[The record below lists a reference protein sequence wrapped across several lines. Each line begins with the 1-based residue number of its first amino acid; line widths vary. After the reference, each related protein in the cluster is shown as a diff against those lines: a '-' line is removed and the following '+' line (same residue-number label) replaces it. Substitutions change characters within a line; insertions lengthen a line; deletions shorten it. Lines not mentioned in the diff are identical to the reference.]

1 MKLIIGLGNP
11 GRKYENTRHNVGF
24 KVACALADR
33 YNIRLNTKA
42 FNSLIGKGR
51 IFSEDVMI
59 ALPQIYMNNSGEAAR
74 MMFLRKK
81 MEPKDILVICDDV
94 NLELGII
101 RIRPAGSS
109 GGHKGLES
117 IIAYL
122 DSGDFARLR
131 IGIGRPCPAPA
142 RRSVVCRQ
150 EQGKDMGSS
159 DLSGYVLSPFEKNE
173 AKVLDSMIEFAVKCC
188 NVWIKEGAECAAVR
202 FNLKNR
208 KD

>member
-42 FNSLIGKGR
+42 FNSFIGKGR

-101 RIRPAGSS
+101 RIRPEGSS

-117 IIAYL
+117 IIDYL

-131 IGIGRPCPAPA
+131 IGIGKDTGRP
-142 RRSVVCRQ
+142 
-150 EQGKDMGSS
+150 G
-159 DLSGYVLSPFEKNE
+159 LSGYVLSPFKKNE
-173 AKVLDSMIEFAVKCC
+173 AKTLEGVIESAVECC
-188 NVWIKEGAECAAVR
+188 EVWIKEGAERAANC

>member
-24 KVACALADR
+24 KTAYALADK
-33 YNIRLNTKA
+33 YKIRLNTKT
-42 FNSLIGKGR
+42 FSSLIGKGR
-51 IFSEDVMI
+51 IFSEDVII
-59 ALPQIYMNNSGEAAR
+59 ALPQTYMNNSGEAVR
-74 MMFLRKK
+74 MIFLRKK

-109 GGHKGLES
+109 GGHKGLAS
-117 IIAYL
+117 IIDHL

-131 IGIGRPCPAPA
+131 IGIGKETGSPA
-142 RRSVVCRQ
+142 
-150 EQGKDMGSS
+150 
-159 DLSGYVLSPFEKNE
+159 LSGYVLSPFKKNE
-173 AKVLDSMIEFAVKCC
+173 AKTLEGVIGSAVECC
-188 NVWIKEGAECAAVR
+188 EAWIKEGAERAANR

>member
-24 KVACALADR
+24 KAACALADK
-33 YNIRLNTKA
+33 YSIRLNTKA

-51 IFSEDVMI
+51 IFSEDVMV
-59 ALPQIYMNNSGEAAR
+59 ALPQTYMNNSGEAAR

-81 MEPKDILVICDDV
+81 MEPEDILVICDDV

-101 RIRPAGSS
+101 RIRQAGSS

-117 IIAYL
+117 IIDYL

-131 IGIGRPCPAPA
+131 IGIG
-142 RRSVVCRQ
+142 
-150 EQGKDMGSS
+150 KDTGSPG
-159 DLSGYVLSPFEKNE
+159 LSGYVLSPFKKNE
-173 AKVLDSMIEFAVKCC
+173 AKTLEGAIESAGEGCEA
-188 NVWIKEGAECAAVR
+188 WIKEGAESAANR

-208 KD
+208 KG